1 LNKKIAIL
9 TILLI
14 AVAFML
20 QAQNPLVRIKDIARI
35 QDARANQLLGF
46 GLIVGL
52 QNTGDTSRSGITEVA
67 LNNLLIK
74 MGLPRGTDNKSK
86 NIASVMVTAEL
97 PAFAQE
103 GQNIDVSVASLGDAT
118 SLKGGTLIQT
128 PLTAADG
135 KVYAVAQG
143 TLLSGTKE
151 TSSRGQ
157 VKTAAYIPGGA
168 MVERTV
174 TIDLRYK
181 NVLTIV
187 LNDPDFSLASKIA
200 EVLNQNNIS
209 GCKAA
214 DAATVKVPLTGD
226 DRDNIVA
233 LITKIENLKVEPQTT
248 AKIVINEKTG
258 AIVVGQH
265 VVILPAVVSYGSLNL
280 VISEEGNSL
289 SMGDEEAK
297 IVELQPDPTLG
308 SLAKALRSIGATTS
322 DLIAILQ
329 VLKRS
334 GSLPAELEII

>member
-1 LNKKIAIL
+1 MNKKIAIL